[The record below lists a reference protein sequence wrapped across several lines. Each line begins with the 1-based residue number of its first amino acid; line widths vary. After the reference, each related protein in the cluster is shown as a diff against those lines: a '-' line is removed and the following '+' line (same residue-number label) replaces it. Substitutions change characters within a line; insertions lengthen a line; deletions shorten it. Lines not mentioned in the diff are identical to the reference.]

1 MRKQGFT
8 LAELLITICII
19 GVISALTVPALI
31 TSTRNKSNAAKL
43 SSIVLNLE
51 NAFNSAI
58 TQEGAD
64 SLYDTNMWAEN
75 KVNATEGD
83 KEKFAERIGQ
93 YLRLSGYEDSD
104 NDFYDTIQTCA
115 MSVGGGTNKEAC
127 IADGKRF
134 DGSDQMFTLKTN
146 DGAAIHIRTYK
157 HTTDEIKTEKTAA
170 ISEGCSYYTNAADIV
185 IDVNGKD
192 APNTFGRDIFWFK
205 LGENGTLYPNG
216 SKDVARVET
225 QEGRWDG
232 ASVAACNNASKG
244 SEKGLRG
251 IGCAGRVVADGYKIN
266 Y

>member
-1 MRKQGFT
+1 MKKQGFT

-64 SLYDTNMWAEN
+64 SLYDTNMWAED
-75 KVNATEGD
+75 KINATEGD

-104 NDFYDTIQTCA
+104 DDFYGTTQICA
-115 MSVGGGTNKEAC
+115 MSAGGGTNKNAC
-127 IADGKRF
+127 SSSGQRF
-134 DGSDQMFTLKTN
+134 GGSGQMFTLKTV
-146 DGAAIHIRTYK
+146 DGAAIHIRAYK
-157 HTTDEIKTEKTAA
+157 HTNDEIATAKA
-170 ISEGCSYYTNAADIV
+170 AALPEGCSYYTNAADIV

-192 APNTFGRDIFWFK
+192 APNTFGRDIFWFEV
-205 LGENGTLYPNG
+205 GENGTLYPNG
-216 SKDVARVET
+216 SKDVARVES
-225 QEGRWDG
+225 QHGRWDEN
-232 ASVAACNNASKG
+232 SVAACNNASKG
-244 SEKGLRG
+244 SEEGLRG